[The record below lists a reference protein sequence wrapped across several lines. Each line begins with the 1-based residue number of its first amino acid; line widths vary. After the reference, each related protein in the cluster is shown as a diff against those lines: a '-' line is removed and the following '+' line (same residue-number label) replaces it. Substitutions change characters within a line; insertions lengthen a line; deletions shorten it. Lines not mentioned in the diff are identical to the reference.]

1 MKMSKHE
8 RNAAAKVNALY
19 DALVSMADPETGKVA
34 MSGPQAGALIEC
46 GATAA
51 RSYLGQLV
59 MDGRIIQISTP
70 KTGTP
75 TVYRIPAM
83 TRGDV
88 RITWEKP
95 PGLVRREELEEQ
107 KAAEVREKHQDVFD
121 AMAEVGPTPTSSM
134 KKSPSEVA
142 KRKARFALE
151 RQECILGKLVE
162 GYLVLYKTLEEIAYD
177 GD

>member
-34 MSGPQAGALIEC
+34 MSGTQAGALIEC

-88 RITWEKP
+88 RTTYQDSPREAPVKHPSTYVLDKLKESPTQPIQP
-95 PGLVRREELEEQ
+95 LVGETQPKEPVKKCACKIAKSRAKSALMEQ
-107 KAAEVREKHQDVFD
+107 ED
-121 AMAEVGPTPTSSM
+121 
-134 KKSPSEVA
+134 
-142 KRKARFALE
+142 L
-151 RQECILGKLVE
+151 IGKLLT
-162 GYLVLYKTLEEIAYD
+162 GYLIMYKALEEIAYD

>member
-88 RITWEKP
+88 RTTYQDKLKEYPMQPIQP
-95 PGLVRREELEEQ
+95 LVGETQPKEPVKKCACKIAKSRAKSALMEQ
-107 KAAEVREKHQDVFD
+107 ED
-121 AMAEVGPTPTSSM
+121 
-134 KKSPSEVA
+134 
-142 KRKARFALE
+142 L
-151 RQECILGKLVE
+151 IGKLLT
-162 GYLVLYKTLEEIAYD
+162 GYLIMYKALEEIAYD